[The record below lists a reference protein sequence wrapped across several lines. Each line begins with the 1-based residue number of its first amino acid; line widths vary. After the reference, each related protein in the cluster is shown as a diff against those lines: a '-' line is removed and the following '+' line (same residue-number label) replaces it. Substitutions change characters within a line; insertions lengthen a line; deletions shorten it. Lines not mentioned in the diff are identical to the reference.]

1 MRTVGVFTLVVDSE
15 ELTILDPPSGD
26 PGFKGTFTVCRDQ
39 IEATDDRDTITA
51 RWSFDG
57 EALTITDVAPERSP
71 FDVVW
76 TSHPWLKGVIARNPQ
91 EQSVDPSRV
100 AAGERGPGA
109 LGAHA
114 PPRTATRWQR
124 ERPPA
129 RPWADAPTCPS

>member
-1 MRTVGVFTLVVDSE
+1 VRTIGVFALVVDSE

-76 TSHPWLKGVIARNPQ
+76 TSHPWLKV
-91 EQSVDPSRV
+91 S
-100 AAGERGPGA
+100 
-109 LGAHA
+109 
-114 PPRTATRWQR
+114 
-124 ERPPA
+124 
-129 RPWADAPTCPS
+129 